1 MKHKKNNDQENH
13 LEKLKWETAQQLGL
27 ADDLRK
33 TPAFSAP
40 ETQGKLGNM
49 VRRLIKEGAK
59 ALATEGKRMGGLQEK
74 EVVVMEERVGFTLMV
89 AFFIWAFFSQTD

>member
-33 TPAFSAP
+33 NPSLLSPRDA
-40 ETQGKLGNM
+40 GKIGGNM

-59 ALATEGKRMGGLQEK
+59 ALATEGKRMGGEASK
-74 EVVVMEERVGFTLMV
+74 KKK
-89 AFFIWAFFSQTD
+89 